1 VEIEARELMENRNN
15 DEGSAS
21 DEEKDRECFRIWDLA
36 CALYFSECFPSPLS
50 SSAQQIFALSKV
62 TIIG

>member
-1 VEIEARELMENRNN
+1 MEMEIEARELMENRNN

-36 CALYFSECFPSPLS
+36 CAFTSQNASPLPSPLLPS
-50 SSAQQIFALSKV
+50 RSLLCQR
-62 TIIG
+62 